1 MLVKNLIEKAKAGD
15 KAAENQIFKFLF
27 DRFAALAKRRVGKSD
42 ALDIAQTACLVVL
55 EKYKTGSPPRD
66 FEAWAYGV
74 LRNTIGNYY
83 QSREAQRRVFVADS
97 PIRDAP
103 AKASRASDAVLQ
115 RHLRDCFRKMIKD
128 YPRYARV
135 LNLAHQ
141 GYETDEICMKLK
153 VRRDNLYN
161 LLNRGRRLLR
171 NLLERGTHE

>member
-1 MLVKNLIEKAKAGD
+1 MLVKDLIEKAKAGD
-15 KAAENQIFKFLF
+15 KAAENQIFEFLF

-55 EKYKTGSPPRD
+55 EKYKAGNPPRD

-97 PIRDAP
+97 PIRE
-103 AKASRASDAVLQ
+103 ASTKASDAVL
-115 RHLRDCFRKMIKD
+115 RTHLRDCFRKMIKD
-128 YPRYARV
+128 NPRYARV

-153 VRRDNLYN
+153 VSPDNLYN

-171 NLLERGTHE
+171 KLLERGVHEK